1 MIKGLKLDA
10 NRLQACDPLMAQVLW
25 FSKPDAGER
34 TLLAERFHLD
44 EHAVAS
50 ARTRMKFPAS
60 SFIPMR
66 CF

>member
-50 ARTRMKFPAS
+50 ALDPG
-60 SFIPMR
+60 
-66 CF
+66 